1 MAKNDIFEKNLV
13 KFGNHVETKPLEP
26 VLWNFAWIN
35 GRLCAFRW
43 YKAEFLNIDTLSVI
57 KISFVTVVFDERVG
71 VPLFLPFFKLLD
83 QLQTNGISKRFDAQR
98 RDCAQI
104 VDF

>member
-1 MAKNDIFEKNLV
+1 MNLEQFLHEKLLKNDVIEENLV

-35 GRLCAFRW
+35 GRLYAFRW

-57 KISFVTVVFDERVG
+57 KISFVTVVFDDRVDSN
-71 VPLFLPFFKLLD
+71 VL
-83 QLQTNGISKRFDAQR
+83 T
-98 RDCAQI
+98 
-104 VDF
+104 VDD

>member
-1 MAKNDIFEKNLV
+1 MNLKQFLHEKLLKNDVFEKNLV

-57 KISFVTVVFDERVG
+57 KISFVTVVFDDRVVLQRAINEKREEGEGMVRWRDGER
-71 VPLFLPFFKLLD
+71 
-83 QLQTNGISKRFDAQR
+83 
-98 RDCAQI
+98 
-104 VDF
+104 